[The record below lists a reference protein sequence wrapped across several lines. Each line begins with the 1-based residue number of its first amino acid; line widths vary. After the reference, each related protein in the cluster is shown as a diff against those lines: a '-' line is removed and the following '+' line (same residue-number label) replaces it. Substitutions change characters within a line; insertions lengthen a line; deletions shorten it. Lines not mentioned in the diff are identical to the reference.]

1 MVRVVIFGQG
11 YVVSIFVSGF
21 EKIKV
26 GKMEFYG
33 VLLVDEFLIKI
44 KDIEIVGLYD
54 VDFNKVGKDFYEV
67 VKSYDFDVLESFRGI
82 IIRKGVYFGSFRNF
96 LFIFIGFD
104 DEMMFKEVVDYFV
117 NEWKEFK
124 FDVFVNVCI
133 IEVFV
138 LFESREEFEKV
149 IEENNK
155 ERFIVIQFYVYV
167 VVKYV
172 KEVGGVVFVNV
183 ILIFIVND
191 LVFVEFV
198 KESNLVIFGDD
209 GVIGV
214 ILFIVD
220 IFSYFVQRN
229 CYVFDIV
236 QFNIGGNQ
244 DFLVLIDEERNR
256 SKEFIKSLV
265 VEDLFGYN
273 VLYYI
278 KLIGFFELFG
288 DKKFIVMYIE
298 YVSFNGVYDEFVII
312 GRINDSFVFV
322 GLFVDFVRFG
332 KIVIEKKEFG
342 IVYEVNVFYMK
353 NFGFKEVR
361 NILRIIVY
369 EKMRM
374 WVGLKFRWFNWI

>member
-1 MVRVVIFGQG
+1 M
-11 YVVSIFVSGF
+11 SGF

-155 ERFIVIQFYVYV
+155 ERFIVI
-167 VVKYV
+167 
-172 KEVGGVVFVNV
+172 
-183 ILIFIVND
+183 
-191 LVFVEFV
+191 
-198 KESNLVIFGDD
+198 
-209 GVIGV
+209 
-214 ILFIVD
+214 
-220 IFSYFVQRN
+220 
-229 CYVFDIV
+229 
-236 QFNIGGNQ
+236 
-244 DFLVLIDEERNR
+244 
-256 SKEFIKSLV
+256 
-265 VEDLFGYN
+265 
-273 VLYYI
+273 
-278 KLIGFFELFG
+278 
-288 DKKFIVMYIE
+288 
-298 YVSFNGVYDEFVII
+298 
-312 GRINDSFVFV
+312 
-322 GLFVDFVRFG
+322 
-332 KIVIEKKEFG
+332 
-342 IVYEVNVFYMK
+342 
-353 NFGFKEVR
+353 
-361 NILRIIVY
+361 
-369 EKMRM
+369 
-374 WVGLKFRWFNWI
+374 